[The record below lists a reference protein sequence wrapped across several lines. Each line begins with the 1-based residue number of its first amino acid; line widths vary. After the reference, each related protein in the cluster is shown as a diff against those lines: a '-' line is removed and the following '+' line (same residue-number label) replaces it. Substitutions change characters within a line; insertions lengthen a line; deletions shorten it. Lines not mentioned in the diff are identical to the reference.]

1 MLGLLLLCFSSQ
13 GVPTL
18 GKHLEEDKVWE
29 HNGGDQGKE
38 GEVVEFRVEAA
49 GVPCLQQDVQLC
61 AFPGWFCVAGPG
73 SETQVWL
80 KL

>member
-1 MLGLLLLCFSSQ
+1 M
-13 GVPTL
+13 
-18 GKHLEEDKVWE
+18 EEIREKRVKWM
-29 HNGGDQGKE
+29 
-38 GEVVEFRVEAA
+38 EFPVEAA